1 MSKRR
6 DCRVGRGLRMGTAL
20 SRSLARD
27 AVPGPKFWSPRSEPF
42 GGVEGQRP
50 SPWSRRDM
58 TIMGTAILVASTLP
72 AVAVDPGDFK
82 AVFAATTN
90 GKTPQMGRVKLTMP
104 ELAENG
110 NSVSTLIEV
119 QSPMTVADHVKTISI
134 LAEKNPTTLI
144 FRVHLGPRSGRARV
158 ATNVR
163 LADTQRVVAVAEM
176 SDGSL
181 WMGEAR
187 VLVTLAACIDG
198 G

>member
-1 MSKRR
+1 MSKP
-6 DCRVGRGLRMGTAL
+6 T
-20 SRSLARD
+20 
-27 AVPGPKFWSPRSEPF
+27 
-42 GGVEGQRP
+42 
-50 SPWSRRDM
+50 WSRREVA
-58 TIMGTAILVASTLP
+58 TLGTSALVASAMP
-72 AVAVDPGDFK
+72 AVAAVDPGDFK
-82 AVFAATTN
+82 AVFAEVTR
-90 GKTPQMGRVKLTMP
+90 GQTPSVGRVKLTMP

-110 NSVSTLIEV
+110 NSVSMLLEV
-119 QSPMTVADHVKTISI
+119 ASPMSAADHVKTISV

-163 LADTQRVVAVAEM
+163 LADTQRVVAIAEM
-176 SDGSL
+176 SDGAM